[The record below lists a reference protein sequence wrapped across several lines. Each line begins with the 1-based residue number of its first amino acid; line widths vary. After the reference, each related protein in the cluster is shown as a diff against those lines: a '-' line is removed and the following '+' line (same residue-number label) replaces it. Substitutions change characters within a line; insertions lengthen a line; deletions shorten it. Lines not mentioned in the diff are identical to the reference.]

1 MNTPEE
7 QGQEAASLPDD
18 QAAETVPKPSIPDM
32 PPEEGH
38 DPPTD
43 QEEHEVE
50 PDAPME
56 PSEAEADDTV
66 DNREVEDAPEN
77 GDEG

>member
-1 MNTPEE
+1 MSEE
-7 QGQEAASLPDD
+7 K
-18 QAAETVPKPSIPDM
+18 PKPPIEDM

-43 QEEHEVE
+43 QEEFDAE

-66 DNREVEDAPEN
+66 DNREAL
-77 GDEG
+77 DE